1 MREVEEEVAK
11 NSILLYDKDEVQ
23 NITSLE
29 QEVKEMCQCKVDH
42 LPAIEGFI
50 LHYPDGNHLP
60 ATKFLSIKGIVL
72 ADEDHVVAPP
82 DDEIDE
88 EERMIPLVRILFQTM
103 SNINLTSMNISN
115 FSRMKDKMEPLMTNT
130 IVLNGHLETML
141 AT

>member
-1 MREVEEEVAK
+1 MTGLEEEVTK
-11 NSILLYDKDEVQ
+11 NSILLYDKDEVH
-23 NITSLE
+23 NVTSLE
-29 QEVKEMCQCKVDH
+29 DEVKEMCKCQVDH

-88 EERMIPLVRILFQTM
+88 EERMISLVRIF
-103 SNINLTSMNISN
+103 
-115 FSRMKDKMEPLMTNT
+115 F
-130 IVLNGHLETML
+130 
-141 AT
+141 